1 MLGSKLKTRQV
12 KSFSALSLQEN
23 ADDCGGASFISP
35 STSVS
40 FMCLLFAAVVSW
52 WRITSLFYASSY
64 KGEDDKNWNPWV
76 DFFFNYWTDSAH
88 FAHKGDRH
96 NLSLKTLD
104 VMSSCCLTSENYI
117 WTKSCKKENLLYC
130 CCHGY
135 FFHLLFSYAPHCISE
150 RKGTEGWRL
159 AVMGV
164 NE

>member
-76 DFFFNYWTDSAH
+76 DFFFKLLNRFCTFCSQRRQTQSLFKDLGCYEQLLFNFRELH
-88 FAHKGDRH
+88 L
-96 NLSLKTLD
+96 NLKLQKRELAVLLLPWILFSFVIFLCSTLY
-104 VMSSCCLTSENYI
+104 L
-117 WTKSCKKENLLYC
+117 WTKRDWRVTASCDGC
-130 CCHGY
+130 
-135 FFHLLFSYAPHCISE
+135 
-150 RKGTEGWRL
+150 
-159 AVMGV
+159 
-164 NE
+164 

>member
-23 ADDCGGASFISP
+23 ADDCGGASFISL

-76 DFFFNYWTDSAH
+76 DFFLNYWTDSAH

-117 WTKSCKKENLLYC
+117 C
-130 CCHGY
+130 CTVVAMDTFFICY
-135 FFHLLFSYAPHCISE
+135 FLMLHIVSLNE
-150 RKGTEGWRL
+150 KGLKGD
-159 AVMGV
+159 G
-164 NE
+164 

>member
-76 DFFFNYWTDSAH
+76 DFFLNYWTDSAH

-117 WTKSCKKENLLYC
+117 WTKSCKKRELAVLL
-130 CCHGY
+130 
-135 FFHLLFSYAPHCISE
+135 LPWILFSFVIFLCSTLYLWTK
-150 RKGTEGWRL
+150 RDWRVT
-159 AVMGV
+159 ASCDGC
-164 NE
+164 